1 MATTSSA
8 LLKTILH
15 KALADGVYK
24 DITNRTSQ
32 YYYFLG
38 KTLKW
43 DDEANPPAPFDSVA
57 YENQVRNQIITMKQ
71 IAPSDVS
78 FVIPRINWTSG
89 EIYDMYDDQY
99 TTEILG
105 IDVVNGGTG
114 FTSLPTITITGGGGT
129 GAKFY
134 PIVLDGQIIGIEDNA
149 ELRANGISDAS
160 NGVGYISEPTVTVTG
175 GAGIGAVLKAKV
187 NVAPS
192 GSQKLEEC
200 KFYVMTED
208 YNVYKCLDN
217 NNGAQSQNKPLGTS
231 VDPITTDDGY
241 VWKYMYTVP
250 INLRSKFLSEQ
261 YIPVVSALTNQF
273 YSNGTVDN
281 ITINNKGTGYTY
293 ANISVVGDGY
303 IEADPTLL
311 SSINV
316 ISGGSGYVTPTV
328 AFGPPVTD
336 SNVFL
341 ANSAVFIS
349 QIIKNSTDDFYKV
362 EAPGTLGTSEPT
374 HRFGTVQNGTAALRY
389 LGTTVK
395 GSVTVSSGAITG
407 FVLNGGVYDVTMTN
421 GGSGYTTAPNVYFS
435 GGGGSGATAKSK
447 LYQDSVIY
455 VTVTNQG
462 DNYTSAPTVVFGE
475 QFPTNTAVTI
485 GQQYFYGNNL
495 YTVTTAGTTGT
506 VNPTHTSGTATL
518 GTAVLTYAGQKATGE
533 VILRYGAGY
542 SSAPSITIT
551 DTGGMGSGAEA
562 SWLTSKSEAKLLPV
576 IDNGQIVQVIVKDA
590 GVGYSAAT
598 IDVTGDG
605 ENAALIA
612 DLSIGSIQTL
622 QANNEILVQDGTINA
637 IGIISGGYGYGVAN
651 LTVQGDGTGCTAEAV
666 INSATGSIEKVN
678 ITNPG
683 SGYTYANIIITGN
696 GHAAKL
702 RAIIS
707 PYGGHGKNSPDELF
721 ATTLMFYSNLSTDL
735 NQGLAVNNDY
745 RQVGIIKNPR
755 KFADTTRF
763 TSQVGSSC
771 YLVQGVINTTNFPR
785 DTDVVVSRTVGAD
798 TFERLYRVVT
808 VTSNAALLESLEND
822 VPQVNDTFKNA
833 TDSAKTFTVSSVTA
847 PTVDK
852 YSGQLMFID
861 NKAGFTPS
869 ADETVTLRTVI
880 KF

>member
-38 KTLKW
+38 KTLEW

-114 FTSLPTITITGGGGT
+114 FTSLPTITVTGGGGT

-149 ELRANGISDAS
+149 ELRAQGISDAS
-160 NGVGYISEPTVTVTG
+160 NGTGYISEPTVTVTG
-175 GAGIGAVLKAKV
+175 GGGIGAVLRAKV
-187 NVAPS
+187 NIAPS
-192 GSQKLEEC
+192 GAQKLEDC
-200 KFYVMTED
+200 QFYVMTED

-217 NNGAQSQNKPLGTS
+217 NNGAQSINKPLGTS
-231 VDPITTDDGY
+231 VDPVSTDDGY

-273 YSNGTVDN
+273 YSNGTVDS
-281 ITINNKGTGYTY
+281 IIVNNKGTGYTY
-293 ANISVVGDGY
+293 ANINVTGDGY
-303 IEADPTLL
+303 VEADPTLL
-311 SSINV
+311 SSLTVIN
-316 ISGGSGYVTPTV
+316 GGSGYVTPEV
-328 AFGPPVTD
+328 EFGPPVTD
-336 SNVFL
+336 ANVFL
-341 ANSAVFIS
+341 ASAAVFIS
-349 QIIKNSTDDFYKV
+349 QIITNSTGDFYKV

-374 HRFGTVQNGTAALRY
+374 HRFGTVQNGTAALKY
-389 LGTTVK
+389 IGTTVT
-395 GSVTVSSGAITG
+395 GTVQVSSGAITG
-407 FVLNGGVYDVTMTN
+407 FTLNGGVYDVTMTN

-435 GGGGSGATAKSK
+435 GTGTGATAKAK

-462 DNYTSAPTVVFGE
+462 DNYTSVPTVVFGE
-475 QFPTNTAVTI
+475 QFPQNTAVLI
-485 GQQYFYGNNL
+485 GQQYFYGANL
-495 YTVTTAGTTGT
+495 YTVTTAGTTGS

-518 GTAVLTYAGQKATGE
+518 GTAVLTYAGQAATGE
-533 VILRYGAGY
+533 AVLRYGAGY

-551 DTGGMGSGAEA
+551 DTGGMGAGAEA

-576 IDNGQIVQVIVKDA
+576 IDNGQITQVIVKEP

-605 ENAALIA
+605 ENAELIA

-622 QANNEILVQDGTINA
+622 QANNEILVQSGTINS
-637 IGIISGGYGYGVAN
+637 IQIISGGYGYGVAN
-651 LTVQGDGTGCTAEAV
+651 LEIQGDGSGCTAETV
-666 INSATGSIEKVN
+666 IDSATGSIKKVN

-683 SGYTYANIIITGN
+683 SGYTYANIVITGN

-702 RAIIS
+702 RAVIA
-707 PYGGHGKNSPDELF
+707 PFGGHGKNSPDELF

-763 TSQVGSSC
+763 TSQIGSAC

-785 DTDVVVSRTVGAD
+785 DTDVVVSRTVGAN
-798 TFERLYRVVT
+798 TFERLYRLVT
-808 VTSNAALLESLEND
+808 ATSNAALLESLEND

-833 TDSAKTFTVSSVTA
+833 SDSAKTFTVSSVTA